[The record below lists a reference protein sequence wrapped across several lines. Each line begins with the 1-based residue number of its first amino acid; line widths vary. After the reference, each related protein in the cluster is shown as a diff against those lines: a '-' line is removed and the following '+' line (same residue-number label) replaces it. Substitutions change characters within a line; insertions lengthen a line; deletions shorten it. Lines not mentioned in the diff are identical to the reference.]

1 MEQLIIIKTNKA
13 EKIKNFLD
21 QEKQNYKVFNQTK
34 RKKDLFANYE
44 EANDMMIKRGEVYKF
59 RVSRKETEGSE
70 QQKDR
75 PAIYDFEVPVIVG
88 GKRGKALCDQ
98 IKVYNETRLIKKE
111 ERLGVLS
118 EKEMKEIGKSTLSRA
133 LAVEATRAGLKTLL
147 ADCDPG
153 QETSYKW
160 SKRREREP
168 KITAQVFSDFATA
181 YQAAQKGKYDL
192 LIIDGPAMISAMTKE
207 IAQQSDYIIQP
218 VKPYLDD
225 LEPAVVDYNSLVKAG
240 IKKDKLILAL
250 NQVLNTNSEK
260 DARDYLATTP
270 YKVLKNSLPERV
282 SYGLAQNE
290 GWAITEILHPSL
302 KTKTEK
308 FLEELINTAPTTG
321 SDNLKREEVSRKDSP
336 AAEPKLVAKK
346 NNSYSITKRTR
357 PLTTKISPV
366 SYDLLVKIAYQKR
379 RKMVEIL
386 EEGIELEKFNH
397 FQGKAS
403 KKEYKVQQQSEQRV
417 KKDQYEERENEQ
429 EEVVESSPVESSNNT
444 CPSRKIID
452 NEIYESRITEP
463 SFGRRDGR
471 YLTRTNRTVYFGTKV
486 TPEFDE
492 AIRRLAHEQ
501 DKLITEMLEEFLAA
515 YLEQQKKSS
524 PTRKKS

>member
-1 MEQLIIIKTNKA
+1 A
-13 EKIKNFLD
+13 
-21 QEKQNYKVFNQTK
+21 
-34 RKKDLFANYE
+34 
-44 EANDMMIKRGEVYKF
+44 
-59 RVSRKETEGSE
+59 ETEGTE

-88 GKRGKALCDQ
+88 GKKGKALCDQ

-118 EKEMKEIGKSTLSRA
+118 EKEMKEIGEKVLAFQKGGVGKSTLARA

-168 KITAQVFSDFATA
+168 KVAVQVFSDFATA

-207 IAQQSDYIIQP
+207 IAKQADYIIQP

-308 FLEELINTAPTTG
+308 FLEELINT
-321 SDNLKREEVSRKDSP
+321 
-336 AAEPKLVAKK
+336 
-346 NNSYSITKRTR
+346 IT
-357 PLTTKISPV
+357 
-366 SYDLLVKIAYQKR
+366 
-379 RKMVEIL
+379 
-386 EEGIELEKFNH
+386 
-397 FQGKAS
+397 
-403 KKEYKVQQQSEQRV
+403 
-417 KKDQYEERENEQ
+417 
-429 EEVVESSPVESSNNT
+429 
-444 CPSRKIID
+444 
-452 NEIYESRITEP
+452 
-463 SFGRRDGR
+463 
-471 YLTRTNRTVYFGTKV
+471 
-486 TPEFDE
+486 
-492 AIRRLAHEQ
+492 
-501 DKLITEMLEEFLAA
+501 
-515 YLEQQKKSS
+515 
-524 PTRKKS
+524 